1 MVEQNT
7 DGFKLAEYDLI
18 NRGPGEFF
26 GEKQSGAMN
35 FKYASLKDDT
45 DLLELANSDSE
56 EIINDQSTF
65 NDDEYRILFDVAKKN
80 YQMKQTKLD

>member
-35 FKYASLKDDT
+35 FKIC
-45 DLLELANSDSE
+45 
-56 EIINDQSTF
+56 IIK
-65 NDDEYRILFDVAKKN
+65 RR
-80 YQMKQTKLD
+80 